1 MIARRL
7 AAFLSNSF
15 AWHKGLP
22 YGWVRRLPSLNE
34 FFVHHEDVRRANG
47 RGPRT
52 TEHEIDEALWRNV
65 SRASW
70 FLARRLHGAGLELQW
85 TGTAS
90 TIRARRGE
98 PTARISPRREPGRLR
113 RDGQR
118 REDTCRLC
126 VMMQEITGEP
136 PTM

>member
-1 MIARRL
+1 MIARQL

-52 TEHEIDEALWRNV
+52 TEHELDEALWRNV

-98 PTARISPRREPGRLR
+98 PTARISPRREP
-113 RDGQR
+113 RDASAATASGAKIHAG
-118 REDTCRLC
+118 CAS
-126 VMMQEITGEP
+126 
-136 PTM
+136 